1 MSKKVII
8 IGGGIIGLCSAYY
21 LQKEGHQVTI
31 IDQSNMDAGA
41 SYVNAGYL
49 SPSHIVPL
57 SAPGVMKKGLKWM
70 FNPASPLYIKPRLDA
85 DFIKWTMAF
94 NKSCNANHVKR
105 AIPAIK
111 DLSLMSQDLYDDIKR
126 DENFTF
132 HYEKKG
138 LLMLCQTDK
147 LLEEEIETAN
157 LANREGLEAREI
169 NLEELK
175 ILEPYVK
182 LNVKGATYYKGDSHT
197 TPHEFMTE
205 MKAHLKSKGVQFFSN
220 EKVEDLEVKNGMI
233 TSIKTKHQTLKA
245 DEFVL
250 AAGSWSHM
258 LSKKLGLKL
267 LLQAGKG
274 YRINSATATG
284 IQVPAILCEAKAAV
298 TPMNG
303 FTRFAGTMEIAGI
316 NHNINKVRVEA
327 IANAVTRYYPEIKLS
342 EDEKNDAACGL
353 RPVTP
358 DGLPYIGKSSK
369 CKNLTIAAGHA
380 MMGWSM
386 GTGTGKLVS
395 EIILDKKTSMEMN
408 MFDPDRKF

>member
-1 MSKKVII
+1 MAKQVII

-49 SPSHIVPL
+49 SPSHLIPL

-70 FNPASPLYIKPRLDA
+70 FNPASPLYIKPRFDP
-85 DFIKWTMAF
+85 DFIKWTLAF
-94 NKSCNANHVKR
+94 NKSCHINHVNK

-111 DLSLMSQDLYDDIKR
+111 AITLLSQDLYDDIKQ
-126 DENFTF
+126 EEHFTF

-138 LLMLCQTDK
+138 LLMLCQSDK
-147 LLEEEIETAN
+147 MLEEEIETAH
-157 LANREGLEAREI
+157 LAKREGLDVREMSQEDLKTIEPHAR
-169 NLEELK
+169 
-175 ILEPYVK
+175 
-182 LNVKGATYYKGDSHT
+182 LNVKGATYYKCDSHT

-205 MKAHLKSKGVQFFSN
+205 MKGHLKAVGVTFFSN
-220 EKVEDLEVKNGMI
+220 EKVEDIVIKNEKI
-233 TSIKTKHQTLKA
+233 EAVQTQNQNLKA

-250 AAGSWSHM
+250 SAGSWSAT

-274 YRINSATATG
+274 YRINTTQDTG
-284 IQVPAILCEAKAAV
+284 ISIPSILAEAKVAV

-316 NHNINKVRVEA
+316 NDSINRVRVEA
-327 IANAVTRYYPEIKLS
+327 ISKAAHSYYPDVTLS
-342 EDEKNDAACGL
+342 PAEKNDAASGL

-369 CKNLTIAAGHA
+369 CKNLTIATGHA

-386 GTGTGKLVS
+386 GTATGKLVS
-395 EIILDKKTSMEMN
+395 EVISDKKPILDLHPFN
-408 MFDPDRKF
+408 PDRTF

>member
-1 MSKKVII
+1 MSKEVII

-21 LQKEGHQVTI
+21 LQKEGHHVTI
-31 IDQSNMDAGA
+31 VDQSNMDAGA

-85 DFIKWTMAF
+85 DFLKWTVAF

-111 DLSLMSQDLYDDIKR
+111 EITLLSQELYDSIKS
-126 DENFTF
+126 DERFTF

-147 LLEEEIETAN
+147 MLEEEVKTAH
-157 LANREGLEAREI
+157 LANKEGLDATEI

-175 ILEPYVK
+175 KLEPNVN
-182 LNVKGATYYKGDSHT
+182 LNVKGATYYKCDSHT

-205 MKAHLKSKGVQFFSN
+205 MKAHLKSVGVDIFLN
-220 EKVEDLEVKNGMI
+220 EAVEDLEVTNGKI
-233 TSIKTKHQTLKA
+233 VSIKTNNQILRA

-250 AAGSWSHM
+250 AAGSWSHL
-258 LSKKLGLKL
+258 LSKRLGLKL

-274 YRINSATATG
+274 YRINTTQTTG
-284 IQVPAILCEAKAAV
+284 IQIPSILAEAKVAV

-327 IANAVTRYYPEIKLS
+327 IANAASQYYPEIQLS
-342 EDEKNDAACGL
+342 QEEKNSAACGL
-353 RPVTP
+353 RPVSP
-358 DGLPYIGKSSK
+358 DGLPYIGISSK
-369 CKNLTIAAGHA
+369 CNNLIIAAGHA

-386 GTGTGKLVS
+386 GPGTGKLVS
-395 EIILDKKTSMEMN
+395 EIISKKRPSIALEMFN
-408 MFDPDRKF
+408 PDRKF

>member
-31 IDQSNMDAGA
+31 IDQSNMDGGA

-70 FNPASPLYIKPRLDA
+70 LNSASPLYIKPRLDS
-85 DFIKWTMAF
+85 DFLKWTLAF
-94 NKSCNANHVKR
+94 NKSCNVSHVNK

-111 DLSLMSQDLYDDIKR
+111 DISLMSQDLYDDIKR
-126 DENFTF
+126 DESFTF

-138 LLMLCQTDK
+138 LLMLCQTEK
-147 LLEEEIETAN
+147 MLEEEVETAR
-157 LANREGLEAREI
+157 LAKREGLDAEEI
-169 NLEELK
+169 SVKELE
-175 ILEPYVK
+175 ILEPNVN
-182 LNVKGATYYKGDSHT
+182 LNVKGATFYKCDSHT
-197 TPHEFMTE
+197 TPQEFMDE
-205 MKAHLKSKGVQFFSN
+205 MKAYLKAVGVTFYSN
-220 EKVEDLEVKNGMI
+220 EKVEDLEVVNRKI
-233 TSIKTKHQTLKA
+233 VSIKTNNQTFKA

-250 AAGSWSHM
+250 AAGSWSHI

-274 YRINSATATG
+274 YRINTNQNTG
-284 IQVPAILCEAKAAV
+284 IQIPSILAEAKVAV

-316 NHNINKVRVEA
+316 NHNINRVRVEA
-327 IANAVTRYYPEIKLS
+327 IANAATRYYPDIKLTS
-342 EDEKNDAACGL
+342 EEKENAACGL
-353 RPVTP
+353 RPVSP

-369 CKNLTIAAGHA
+369 CNNLTIAAGHA

-395 EIILDKKTSMEMN
+395 EIISDKKTSLDMTMYL
-408 MFDPDRKF
+408 PDRKF

>member
-31 IDQSNMDAGA
+31 IDQSNMDTGA

-85 DFIKWTMAF
+85 DFLKWTVAF
-94 NKSCNANHVKR
+94 NKSCTEKHVAK

-111 DLSLMSQDLYDDIKR
+111 HITLLSQELYDSIKK
-126 DENFTF
+126 DEDFTF

-147 LLEEEIETAN
+147 LLEEEIEIAH
-157 LANREGLEAREI
+157 LAKREGLEAKEVS
-169 NLEELK
+169 LEELK
-175 ILEPYVK
+175 HLEPNVQ
-182 LNVKGATYYKGDSHT
+182 LNVKGATFYDCDSHT
-197 TPHEFMTE
+197 TPHEFMEE
-205 MKAHLKSKGVQFFSN
+205 MKSYLKKAGVIIHYN
-220 EKVEDLEVKNGMI
+220 EKVEDLQLQSGIIISI
-233 TSIKTKHQTLKA
+233 TTNKQDYKA

-250 AAGSWSHM
+250 AAGSWSSL

-274 YRINSATATG
+274 YRINTMQHTG
-284 IQVPAILCEAKAAV
+284 ITRPSILAEAKVAV

-316 NHNINKVRVEA
+316 NDQINQVRVEA
-327 IANAVTRYYPEIKLS
+327 ISNAATLYYPEISLTT
-342 EDEKNDAACGL
+342 EEKAQAAFGL
-353 RPVTP
+353 RPVSP

-369 CKNLTIAAGHA
+369 CNNLTIAAGHA

-386 GTGTGKLVS
+386 ATATGLLVS
-395 EIILDKKTSMEMN
+395 EVISDKNLTLDMTMYH
-408 MFDPDRKF
+408 PDRIF